1 MRVRTDPA
9 PVARVAFG
17 VAVVVNLVLL
27 YWPRAVGGDGVPHLD
42 KVAHVLT
49 FASVVW
55 AGRWAGVPG
64 RWLVPVLAGHAVT
77 SELVQSFLLA
87 GRSGDA
93 ADVVADCAGI
103 LIGALAPTRPA
114 RASWRDDDAAR
125 ADRTTGAVR
134 GRGADRP
141 PAGGDA

>member
-9 PVARVAFG
+9 RWARVAFG
-17 VAVVVNLVLL
+17 VAVVVNLLLL
-27 YWPRAVGGDGVPHLD
+27 YWPRAVGGDGVPHVD

-49 FASVVW
+49 FASVAW
-55 AGRWAGVPG
+55 AGRWAGIPR
-64 RWLVPVLAGHAVT
+64 RWLVPVLALHAVS
-77 SELVQSFLLA
+77 SELVQSFLLED
-87 GRSGDA
+87 RSGDL

-103 LIGALAPTRPA
+103 LLGALAPTRPA
-114 RASWRDDDAAR
+114 RASWRDDDAR

-141 PAGGDA
+141 PAGRDA